1 MMTGIS
7 GRAGKETRVVMI
19 ANVMLQRLF
28 DIHKEFW
35 SFDAASDPRT
45 KELIA
50 RQQLRLIGDVSRI
63 VSLLIIPVAIYMIVH
78 LYLHASVPFLL
89 AGIFGVAVVIFI
101 VARGSRRENRKAFDI
116 AHFDTTVRL
125 LCVESI
131 IVALAVSLSIA
142 FPLAFGQ
149 IPFDENGMILA
160 MGSIIIGGFTYGSI
174 PRAQTSAIA
183 IPAVLLA
190 ISFFAV
196 KGVAAL
202 QTVALL
208 FFFAASIDSIY
219 RLSFFNFA
227 KRHIYAAKQKEA
239 AETVK
244 LLLNDYAEQSSDWL
258 WETDKDKLIVRASG
272 RFAVAA
278 GLEIGNLNGTH
289 IAHLFTDGEERRSLM
304 RQIERGRSIRDL
316 VLPISVNGEERW
328 WRISCRF
335 ISAPTGPSEALRGAA
350 TDITVE
356 KQAKDQIARQA
367 HYDSLTDLPNRSLFN
382 ESMERS
388 LARLQG
394 DQSLAVLYVDIDRF
408 KAINDTLGHSAGD
421 RVLQA
426 VGHRLAAAI
435 GTGDIAARLSGDE
448 FAVCLSCIEN
458 SEDLA
463 DIAAAIIG
471 QVSEPLKV
479 DGHNIALGI
488 SIGIAVSTDQS
499 DSAEDLL
506 QRADIALYRSKE
518 NGRGRVTIFEPHMLQ
533 SLQDWRS
540 MELDLQSALKRRE
553 FELLYQPLID
563 IETEQPIGYE
573 ALVRWNHPTRGV
585 IMPDEF
591 IPVAEATGIIIPLGE
606 WVIRSALHEARNWL
620 DHLSV
625 AVNLSPTQMRSP
637 NLLPTIIHGLASA
650 GIEPDRLELEIT
662 ETVIMSN
669 NESNFD
675 LLNKIHSLGVKIA
688 LDDFGTGYSSLNY
701 LRSFP
706 FDKIKIDRCFV
717 EEVVSRE
724 DCQAIIRAV
733 AGLATSLGMV
743 TTAEG
748 IECEEQLEQVK
759 RAGCKLVQGHLFS
772 KAIPVHEIAGR
783 VVKSRPELA
792 DMDPMLESETTLNY
806 TRRRIG

>member
-196 KGVAAL
+196 KSVAAL

-289 IAHLFTDGEERRSLM
+289 IAHLFTDDEERRSLM
-304 RQIERGRSIRDL
+304 RQI
-316 VLPISVNGEERW
+316 
-328 WRISCRF
+328 
-335 ISAPTGPSEALRGAA
+335 
-350 TDITVE
+350 
-356 KQAKDQIARQA
+356 
-367 HYDSLTDLPNRSLFN
+367 
-382 ESMERS
+382 
-388 LARLQG
+388 
-394 DQSLAVLYVDIDRF
+394 
-408 KAINDTLGHSAGD
+408 
-421 RVLQA
+421 
-426 VGHRLAAAI
+426 
-435 GTGDIAARLSGDE
+435 
-448 FAVCLSCIEN
+448 
-458 SEDLA
+458 
-463 DIAAAIIG
+463 
-471 QVSEPLKV
+471 
-479 DGHNIALGI
+479 
-488 SIGIAVSTDQS
+488 
-499 DSAEDLL
+499 
-506 QRADIALYRSKE
+506 
-518 NGRGRVTIFEPHMLQ
+518 
-533 SLQDWRS
+533 
-540 MELDLQSALKRRE
+540 
-553 FELLYQPLID
+553 
-563 IETEQPIGYE
+563 
-573 ALVRWNHPTRGV
+573 
-585 IMPDEF
+585 
-591 IPVAEATGIIIPLGE
+591 
-606 WVIRSALHEARNWL
+606 
-620 DHLSV
+620 
-625 AVNLSPTQMRSP
+625 
-637 NLLPTIIHGLASA
+637 
-650 GIEPDRLELEIT
+650 
-662 ETVIMSN
+662 
-669 NESNFD
+669 
-675 LLNKIHSLGVKIA
+675 
-688 LDDFGTGYSSLNY
+688 
-701 LRSFP
+701 
-706 FDKIKIDRCFV
+706 
-717 EEVVSRE
+717 
-724 DCQAIIRAV
+724 
-733 AGLATSLGMV
+733 
-743 TTAEG
+743 
-748 IECEEQLEQVK
+748 
-759 RAGCKLVQGHLFS
+759 
-772 KAIPVHEIAGR
+772 
-783 VVKSRPELA
+783 
-792 DMDPMLESETTLNY
+792 
-806 TRRRIG
+806 